1 MCVLLQEGML
11 AAVRNKEWTA
21 MLTDASMKGKKT
33 IIMQISDGIIMDV
46 FIIYRF
52 AFALCYHKLTLS

>member
-21 MLTDASMKGKKT
+21 MLTDASMKGKKNNNYANLRRNNYGR
-33 IIMQISDGIIMDV
+33 IH
-46 FIIYRF
+46 Y
-52 AFALCYHKLTLS
+52 L